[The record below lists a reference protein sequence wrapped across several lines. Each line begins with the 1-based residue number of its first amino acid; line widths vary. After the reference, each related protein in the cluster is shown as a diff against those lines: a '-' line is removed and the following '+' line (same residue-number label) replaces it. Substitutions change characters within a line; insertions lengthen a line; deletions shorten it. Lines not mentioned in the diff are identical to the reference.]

1 MNAPFIGRSKSLDY
15 RSNEAGGRALSA
27 RFHMHRFL
35 FSSFIAVVLSGC
47 AGCPYSFTGASVP
60 PHLKTIAIPIAE
72 DQSGFGDPTLRDQFS
87 QQLLQRFVNDAT
99 LQPADRNSADSM
111 LEGVIT
117 NVKDAPIVVEG
128 GDQVAQRRI
137 TITAHV
143 TFRDLKLRKKVWE
156 KDFTQ
161 WGDYSSGGGLTQRTT
176 GITEAVRKLT
186 EDILNETV
194 AGW

>member
-1 MNAPFIGRSKSLDY
+1 VTADQSLV
-15 RSNEAGGRALSA
+15 
-27 RFHMHRFL
+27 HRVL
-35 FSSFIAVVLSGC
+35 FSFLIAISLSGC

-60 PHLKTIAIPIAE
+60 PHLKTIAIPIVE
-72 DQSGFGDPTLRDQFS
+72 DQSGFGDATLRDQFS
-87 QQLLQRFVNDAT
+87 RQLLQRFVNDAT
-99 LQPADRNSADSM
+99 LQPSDRSNADSI

-117 NVKDAPIVVEG
+117 GVRDVPVVVEG
-128 GDQVAQRRI
+128 GDQVSKRRVSV
-137 TITAHV
+137 TAHM

-161 WGDYSSGGGLTQRTT
+161 WGDYLSGGGLTQRND
-176 GITEAVRKLT
+176 GISEALRKIT

>member
-1 MNAPFIGRSKSLDY
+1 MTAERSVVHSV
-15 RSNEAGGRALSA
+15 
-27 RFHMHRFL
+27 L
-35 FSSFIAVVLSGC
+35 FSFLIAISLSGC

-60 PHLKTIAIPIAE
+60 PHLKTIAIPIVE
-72 DQSGFGDPTLRDQFS
+72 DQSGFGDATLRDQFS
-87 QQLLQRFVNDAT
+87 RQLLQRFVNDAT
-99 LQPADRNSADSM
+99 LQPSDRTNADSI

-117 NVKDAPIVVEG
+117 GVKDVPVVVEG
-128 GDQVAQRRI
+128 GDQVSKRRVSV
-137 TITAHV
+137 TAHM

-161 WGDYSSGGGLTQRTT
+161 WGDYPSGGGPTQRND
-176 GITEAVRKLT
+176 GISEALRKIT

>member
-1 MNAPFIGRSKSLDY
+1 MTADQSVVHRVCFSFLI
-15 RSNEAGGRALSA
+15 ALS
-27 RFHMHRFL
+27 
-35 FSSFIAVVLSGC
+35 LSGC

-60 PHLKTIAIPIAE
+60 PHLKTIAIPIVE
-72 DQSGFGDPTLRDQFS
+72 DQSGFGDATLRDQFS
-87 QQLLQRFVNDAT
+87 RQLLQRFVNDAT
-99 LQPADRNSADSM
+99 LQPSDRSNADSI

-117 NVKDAPIVVEG
+117 SVKDAPVVVEG
-128 GDQVAQRRI
+128 GDQVSKRRVSV
-137 TITAHV
+137 TAHM

-161 WGDYSSGGGLTQRTT
+161 WGDYLSGGGLTQRND
-176 GITEAVRKLT
+176 GISEALRKIT

>member
-1 MNAPFIGRSKSLDY
+1 MNAPSIGRSKSLDSKSRTWPQNCVLY
-15 RSNEAGGRALSA
+15 VL
-27 RFHMHRFL
+27 
-35 FSSFIAVVLSGC
+35 AVVTLSGC

-60 PHLKTIAIPIAE
+60 PHLKTIAIPIVE
-72 DQSGFGDPTLRDQFS
+72 DQSGYGDPTLRDTFS
-87 QQLLQRFVNDAT
+87 QQLLSRFVNDNT
-99 LQPADRNSADSM
+99 LQPADRNSADSI

-117 NVKDAPIVVEG
+117 SVKDAPSVVEG

-137 TITAHV
+137 TVTAHV
-143 TFRDLKLRKKVWE
+143 TFRDLKMRKKVWE

-161 WGDYSSGGGLTQRTT
+161 WGDYASGGGLTQRNA
-176 GITEAVRKLT
+176 GVAEAVRKIT

>member
-1 MNAPFIGRSKSLDY
+1 VTADRPVV
-15 RSNEAGGRALSA
+15 
-27 RFHMHRFL
+27 HRVLISFL
-35 FSSFIAVVLSGC
+35 LAVTLSGC

-60 PHLKTIAIPIAE
+60 PHLKTIAIPIVE
-72 DQSGFGDPTLRDQFS
+72 DQSGFGDATLRDQFS
-87 QQLLQRFVNDAT
+87 RQLLQRFVNDAT
-99 LQPADRNSADSM
+99 LQPSDRSNADSM

-117 NVKDAPIVVEG
+117 GVKDAPVVVEG
-128 GDQVAQRRI
+128 GDQVSKRRV
-137 TITAHV
+137 TVTAHM

-161 WGDYSSGGGLTQRTT
+161 WGDYLSGGGLTQRND
-176 GITEAVRKLT
+176 GISEALRKIT

>member
-1 MNAPFIGRSKSLDY
+1 VTADRSVV
-15 RSNEAGGRALSA
+15 
-27 RFHMHRFL
+27 HRVL
-35 FSSFIAVVLSGC
+35 FSFLVAVSLSGC

-60 PHLKTIAIPIAE
+60 PHLKTIAIPIVE
-72 DQSGFGDPTLRDQFS
+72 DQSGFGDATLRDQFS
-87 QQLLQRFVNDAT
+87 RQLQQRFVNDAT
-99 LQPADRNSADSM
+99 LQPSDRSNADSI

-117 NVKDAPIVVEG
+117 GVRDAPVVVEG
-128 GDQVAQRRI
+128 GDQVSKRRV
-137 TITAHV
+137 TVTAHM

-161 WGDYSSGGGLTQRTT
+161 WGDYLSGGGLTQRND
-176 GITEAVRKLT
+176 GISEALRKIT

>member
-1 MNAPFIGRSKSLDY
+1 MNAPFTGRSKSLDS
-15 RSNEAGGRALSA
+15 RSNVTTDRSVV
-27 RFHMHRFL
+27 HRVL
-35 FSSFIAVVLSGC
+35 FSFLIVVSLSGC

-72 DQSGFGDPTLRDQFS
+72 DQSGFGDATLRDQFS

-99 LQPADRNSADSM
+99 LQPSDRSNADSI

-117 NVKDAPIVVEG
+117 GVKDAPVVVEG
-128 GDQVAQRRI
+128 GDQVSKRRV
-137 TITAHV
+137 TVTVHM
-143 TFRDLKLRKKVWE
+143 TFRDLKLRKKVWD

-161 WGDYSSGGGLTQRTT
+161 WGDYQSGGGLTQRND
-176 GITEAVRKLT
+176 GISEALRKIT

>member
-1 MNAPFIGRSKSLDY
+1 MNAPFIGRSKSLDS
-15 RSNEAGGRALSA
+15 RSNAAVYRAQGA
-27 RFHMHRFL
+27 RINLHRLL

-60 PHLKTIAIPIAE
+60 PHLKTIAIPIVE
-72 DQSGFGDPTLRDQFS
+72 DQSGYGDPTLRNQFS
-87 QQLLQRFVNDAT
+87 QELLQRFVNDAT

-117 NVKDAPIVVEG
+117 SVKDAPAVVEG
-128 GDQVAQRRI
+128 GDQVAKRRI
-137 TITAHV
+137 TVTAHI
-143 TFRDLKLRKKVWE
+143 TFRDLRLRKKVWE

-161 WGDYSSGGGLTQRTT
+161 WGDYPSGGGLTQRNA